1 MDLERMRVIYNCFIA
16 GGFVVPVLD
25 VLVGAI
31 GGALDLGADA
41 DVGADASMDL
51 DAGLD
56 ADADFDVDL
65 DTDVDL
71 DADMDLDAD
80 LDMDADM
87 DADLSAEAP
96 ADAGAEGAHV
106 SAAGRAHAPVII
118 NLMTLSRTAVVF
130 GAVGRLCLT
139 RLPPAAGLVVS
150 AASGLLAG
158 WLLGRFVILPLKR
171 NRSYAAGIREIKGQE
186 GVVTLELRDD
196 FVGTIRVH
204 SASGSLVSY
213 DARPAEGIARI
224 PVGQAVT
231 VVEVDP
237 ERMVCI
243 AAPLEDKQES

>member
-31 GGALDLGADA
+31 GGAIDLGADA

-80 LDMDADM
+80 LDMDAD
-87 DADLSAEAP
+87 LSAEAP
-96 ADAGAEGAHV
+96 AGAEGAHV

-118 NLMTLSRTAVVF
+118 NLMTLSLTAVVF

-139 RLPPAAGLVVS
+139 RLPPAAGLAVS

>member
-71 DADMDLDAD
+71 DADIDLDAD
-80 LDMDADM
+80 LDMDAD
-87 DADLSAEAP
+87 LFAEAP

-106 SAAGRAHAPVII
+106 SAAGHAHAPVII
-118 NLMTLSRTAVVF
+118 NLMTLSLTAVVF

-139 RLPPAAGLVVS
+139 RLPPAAGLAVS
-150 AASGLLAG
+150 AAAGLLAG

>member
-41 DVGADASMDL
+41 DVG
-51 DAGLD
+51 
-56 ADADFDVDL
+56 
-65 DTDVDL
+65 
-71 DADMDLDAD
+71 
-80 LDMDADM
+80 
-87 DADLSAEAP
+87 
-96 ADAGAEGAHV
+96 
-106 SAAGRAHAPVII
+106 
-118 NLMTLSRTAVVF
+118 
-130 GAVGRLCLT
+130 
-139 RLPPAAGLVVS
+139 
-150 AASGLLAG
+150 
-158 WLLGRFVILPLKR
+158 
-171 NRSYAAGIREIKGQE
+171 
-186 GVVTLELRDD
+186 DD

-204 SASGSLVSY
+204 SASGSLVCY
-213 DARPAEGIARI
+213 VARPAEGIARI

>member
-80 LDMDADM
+80 LDMDAD
-87 DADLSAEAP
+87 LSAEAP
-96 ADAGAEGAHV
+96 AGAEGAHV

-118 NLMTLSRTAVVF
+118 NLMTLSLTAVVF

-139 RLPPAAGLVVS
+139 RLPPAAGLAVS

>member
-56 ADADFDVDL
+56 ANADFDVDL

-80 LDMDADM
+80 LDMDAD
-87 DADLSAEAP
+87 LSAEAP
-96 ADAGAEGAHV
+96 AGAEGAHV

-118 NLMTLSRTAVVF
+118 NLMTLSLTAVVF

-139 RLPPAAGLVVS
+139 RLPPAAGLAVS

>member
-80 LDMDADM
+80 LDMDAD
-87 DADLSAEAP
+87 LSAEAP
-96 ADAGAEGAHV
+96 AGAEGAHV

-118 NLMTLSRTAVVF
+118 NLMTLSLTAVVF

-139 RLPPAAGLVVS
+139 RLPPAAGLAVS

-186 GVVTLELRDD
+186 GVVTLEAAGRLRGDD
-196 FVGTIRVH
+196 PGAQRVREPRFLRR
-204 SASGSLVSY
+204 APGGGDRADPRGAGRNRCGGRSGKDGVYRGSTG
-213 DARPAEGIARI
+213 R
-224 PVGQAVT
+224 
-231 VVEVDP
+231 
-237 ERMVCI
+237 
-243 AAPLEDKQES
+243 

>member
-56 ADADFDVDL
+56 ADADFDVDH

-80 LDMDADM
+80 LDMDAD
-87 DADLSAEAP
+87 LSAEAP
-96 ADAGAEGAHV
+96 AGAEGAHV

-118 NLMTLSRTAVVF
+118 NLMTLSLTAVVF

-139 RLPPAAGLVVS
+139 RLPPAAGLAVS

>member
-31 GGALDLGADA
+31 GGALDLDADA

-80 LDMDADM
+80 LDMDAD
-87 DADLSAEAP
+87 LSAEAP
-96 ADAGAEGAHV
+96 AGAEGAHV

-118 NLMTLSRTAVVF
+118 NLMTLSLTAVVF

-139 RLPPAAGLVVS
+139 RLPPAAGLAVS

>member
-80 LDMDADM
+80 LDMDAD
-87 DADLSAEAP
+87 LSAEAP
-96 ADAGAEGAHV
+96 AGAEGAHV

-118 NLMTLSRTAVVF
+118 NLMTLSLTAVVF

-139 RLPPAAGLVVS
+139 RLPPAAGLAVS

-213 DARPAEGIARI
+213 DARPAEGLARI

>member
-80 LDMDADM
+80 LDMDAD
-87 DADLSAEAP
+87 LSAEAP
-96 ADAGAEGAHV
+96 AGAEGAHV

-118 NLMTLSRTAVVF
+118 NLMTLSLTAVVF

-139 RLPPAAGLVVS
+139 RLPPAAGLAVS

-204 SASGSLVSY
+204 SASGSLGSY

>member
-1 MDLERMRVIYNCFIA
+1 MDLQRMRVIYNCFIA

-80 LDMDADM
+80 LDMDAD
-87 DADLSAEAP
+87 LSAEAP
-96 ADAGAEGAHV
+96 AGAEGAHV

-118 NLMTLSRTAVVF
+118 NLMTLSLTAVVF

-139 RLPPAAGLVVS
+139 RLPPAAGLAVS

>member
-25 VLVGAI
+25 VLVGAV

-80 LDMDADM
+80 LDMDAD
-87 DADLSAEAP
+87 LSAEAP
-96 ADAGAEGAHV
+96 AGAEGAHV

-118 NLMTLSRTAVVF
+118 NLMTLSLTAVVF

-139 RLPPAAGLVVS
+139 RLPPAAGLAVS

>member
-80 LDMDADM
+80 LDMDAD
-87 DADLSAEAP
+87 LSAEAP
-96 ADAGAEGAHV
+96 AGAEGAHV

-118 NLMTLSRTAVVF
+118 NLMTLSLTAVVF

-139 RLPPAAGLVVS
+139 RLPPAAGLAVS

-204 SASGSLVSY
+204 IASGSLVSY

>member
-80 LDMDADM
+80 LDMDAD
-87 DADLSAEAP
+87 LSAEAP
-96 ADAGAEGAHV
+96 AGAEGAHV

-118 NLMTLSRTAVVF
+118 NLMTLSLTAVVF

-139 RLPPAAGLVVS
+139 RLPPAAGLAVS

-237 ERMVCI
+237 ERMVCV

>member
-56 ADADFDVDL
+56 AAADFDVDL

-80 LDMDADM
+80 LDMDAD
-87 DADLSAEAP
+87 LSAEAP
-96 ADAGAEGAHV
+96 AGAEGAHV

-118 NLMTLSRTAVVF
+118 NLMTLSLTAVVF

-139 RLPPAAGLVVS
+139 RLPPAAGLAVS

>member
-80 LDMDADM
+80 LDMDAD
-87 DADLSAEAP
+87 LSAEAP
-96 ADAGAEGAHV
+96 AGAEGAHV

-118 NLMTLSRTAVVF
+118 NLMTLSLTAVVF

-139 RLPPAAGLVVS
+139 RLPPAAGLAVS

-243 AAPLEDKQES
+243 AAPLEDKQESEGR

>member
-1 MDLERMRVIYNCFIA
+1 M
-16 GGFVVPVLD
+16 
-25 VLVGAI
+25 
-31 GGALDLGADA
+31 
-41 DVGADASMDL
+41 
-51 DAGLD
+51 
-56 ADADFDVDL
+56 
-65 DTDVDL
+65 
-71 DADMDLDAD
+71 
-80 LDMDADM
+80 
-87 DADLSAEAP
+87 
-96 ADAGAEGAHV
+96 

-118 NLMTLSRTAVVF
+118 NLMTLSLTAVVF

-139 RLPPAAGLVVS
+139 RLPPAAGLAVS

>member
-80 LDMDADM
+80 LDMDAD
-87 DADLSAEAP
+87 LSAEAP
-96 ADAGAEGAHV
+96 AGAEGAHV

-118 NLMTLSRTAVVF
+118 NLMTLSLTAVVF

-139 RLPPAAGLVVS
+139 RLPPATGLAVS

>member
-80 LDMDADM
+80 LDMDAD
-87 DADLSAEAP
+87 LSAEAP

-118 NLMTLSRTAVVF
+118 NLMTLSLTAVVF

-139 RLPPAAGLVVS
+139 RLPPAAGLAVS

>member
-80 LDMDADM
+80 LDMDAD
-87 DADLSAEAP
+87 LSTEAP
-96 ADAGAEGAHV
+96 AGAEGAHV

-118 NLMTLSRTAVVF
+118 NLMTLSLTAVVF

-139 RLPPAAGLVVS
+139 RLPPAAGLAVS

-204 SASGSLVSY
+204 SAPGSLVSY

>member
-118 NLMTLSRTAVVF
+118 NLMTLSLTAVVF
-130 GAVGRLCLT
+130 GRGGQA
-139 RLPPAAGLVVS
+139 LPDQAAARRRGWSCPRPRGCWRAGCS
-150 AASGLLAG
+150 AAS
-158 WLLGRFVILPLKR
+158 
-171 NRSYAAGIREIKGQE
+171 
-186 GVVTLELRDD
+186 
-196 FVGTIRVH
+196 
-204 SASGSLVSY
+204 
-213 DARPAEGIARI
+213 
-224 PVGQAVT
+224 
-231 VVEVDP
+231 
-237 ERMVCI
+237 
-243 AAPLEDKQES
+243 

>member
-80 LDMDADM
+80 LDMDAD
-87 DADLSAEAP
+87 LSAEAP
-96 ADAGAEGAHV
+96 AGAEGAHV

-118 NLMTLSRTAVVF
+118 NLMTLSLTAVVF

-139 RLPPAAGLVVS
+139 RLPPAAGLAVS

-171 NRSYAAGIREIKGQE
+171 HRSYAAGIREIKGQE